1 MAPKIPDYE
10 QRTFEIRVLKDNI
23 FHKYNTLL
31 HRRKPGEIKTK
42 IIKMVAWVTN
52 YFIGKESDYEP
63 IKIMGRKEIV
73 QLARSEKKHYHD
85 LFKEFVDIYAPGK
98 SDHSHD
104 VITEYAKWELLGSN
118 LEQEIYN
125 NVMDGNALE
134 DDILKLIKH
143 YSWFIAY
150 YNYFTVVRVI
160 DHCLLYRYSQP
171 IEIEFRGKKK
181 LLDEQY
187 RLELMGRRRDK
198 FDPLLQVEKILEY
211 F

>member
-10 QRTFEIRVLKDNI
+10 QRIFEIRVLKDNTL
-23 FHKYNTLL
+23 HKYRTLL
-31 HRRKPGEIKTK
+31 YRRKPGEIKTN
-42 IIKMVAWVTN
+42 IIKMVGKVTS

-85 LFKEFVDIYAPGK
+85 LFKEFVRIYAPGK

-104 VITEYAKWELLGSN
+104 IITEYAKWELLGHN
-118 LEQEIYN
+118 LEKEIYN
-125 NVMDGNALE
+125 DVMNGNALE

-150 YNYFTVVRVI
+150 YKYYVVRVI

-187 RLELMGRRRDK
+187 RLELYGRRRDK
-198 FDPLLQVEKILEY
+198 FDPLSQVEKILEY